1 MKKLFI
7 TACLLAASQNI
18 FAQLSAGMVA
28 VGLTSAITANKT
40 SNEYNFNSGN
50 PNKYYSEYVVKQST
64 FNVSPSVSYFLSN
77 RFAVGA
83 QVGYVGYANTTETT
97 DKYNALPLTDYSYT
111 KTTSAGISVMP
122 YVTYYIPLNDSNK
135 VYFFVKGSYNFQN
148 STGKTSGYT
157 ETTSYDG
164 SGNVTNVVRSDEY
177 GPNKTN
183 TIGMQLGISPGL
195 LFMPGKKIG
204 IEFSLGNLL
213 GINSTISKTDDDNGN
228 TSKATTTN
236 LEYFNFNT
244 LSVGTGI
251 YYFFR

>member
-18 FAQLSAGMVA
+18 FAQLSAGIIA
-28 VGLTSAITANKT
+28 VGINSGITASKKT
-40 SNEYNFNSGN
+40 NEYNFTNGN
-50 PNKYYSEYVVKQST
+50 PSNYYSEFINKQST
-64 FNVSPSVSYFLSN
+64 FNVSPSVSLFLTK

-83 QVGYVGYANTTETT
+83 QVGYIGYVNTTENT
-97 DKYNALPLTDYSYT
+97 DNSTVAPQKTYVYT
-111 KTTSAGISVMP
+111 KTSSAGISVMP
-122 YVTYYIPLNDSNK
+122 FVKYYIPLNDSNT
-135 VYFFVKGSYNFQN
+135 VYFFIKGSYNFQN
-148 STGKTSGYT
+148 SAGKTSGYT
-157 ETTSYDG
+157 EMTSTDGFGNTT
-164 SGNVTNVVRSDEY
+164 VARSNEY

-213 GINSTISKTDDDNGN
+213 GINSTISKTDDANGN

-236 LEYFNFNT
+236 LEYVNFNT